1 MTKGFLFIS
10 PPLGIMKPGILEEDS
25 QDSQQSFENR
35 KGIKNMTHI
44 IETRGLTKEYGGVRV
59 AESIDLHLPEGKIYG
74 LLGRN
79 GAGKTTL
86 MKMILRLVHPTS
98 GTIELFGQDYREEPG
113 ALLRI
118 GSMIETPGF
127 YGNLTAWEN
136 LTLIGK
142 LRGIHK
148 KEPLKEA
155 LELVGLQ
162 DQIRK
167 PFSDY
172 SLGMK
177 QRLGIAAAILHQPEL
192 LILDEPTNGLDPI
205 GIKEVRI
212 FLKELVRTRGT
223 TILISSH
230 IISEME
236 QLADVVGI
244 LHQGQLLEER
254 DLKDHLNRGGEPLE
268 PYFLRKIGG
277 GGIA

>member
-1 MTKGFLFIS
+1 MT
-10 PPLGIMKPGILEEDS
+10 
-25 QDSQQSFENR
+25 N
-35 KGIKNMTHI
+35 I
-44 IETRGLTKEYGGVRV
+44 IETRGLTKEYGGIRV
-59 AESIDLHLPEGKIYG
+59 AEGIDIHLPEGKIYG

-98 GTIELFGQDYREEPG
+98 GTIDLFGQDHREEPG
-113 ALLRI
+113 ALHRI

-212 FLKELVRTRGT
+212 FLKELVRTQGT

-244 LHQGQLLEER
+244 LHQGRLLEEM
-254 DLKDHLNRGGEPLE
+254 DLKAHLNQGGEPLE

>member
-1 MTKGFLFIS
+1 MT
-10 PPLGIMKPGILEEDS
+10 
-25 QDSQQSFENR
+25 N
-35 KGIKNMTHI
+35 I
-44 IETRGLTKEYGGVRV
+44 IETRGLTKEYGGIRV
-59 AESIDLHLPEGKIYG
+59 AEGIDIHLPEGKIYG

-98 GTIELFGQDYREEPG
+98 GTIELIGQDHWEEPG
-113 ALLRI
+113 ALHRI

-127 YGNLTAWEN
+127 YGNLTALEN

-244 LHQGQLLEER
+244 LHQGRLLEEM

>member
-10 PPLGIMKPGILEEDS
+10 VLKEIIGPWISKWHPTN
-25 QDSQQSFENR
+25 Q
-35 KGIKNMTHI
+35 KGIKDMKHI

-59 AESIDLHLPEGKIYG
+59 AESVNLQLPEGKIYG

-86 MKMILRLVHPTS
+86 MKMILGLAHPTS
-98 GTIELFGQDYREEPG
+98 GTIEIFGQDHRKEPG
-113 ALLRI
+113 ALRRI

-162 DQIRK
+162 DQTRK

-192 LILDEPTNGLDPI
+192 LILDEPTNGPDP
-205 GIKEVRI
+205 GNHH
-212 FLKELVRTRGT
+212 
-223 TILISSH
+223 SH
-230 IISEME
+230 L
-236 QLADVVGI
+236 QPH
-244 LHQGQLLEER
+244 HQ
-254 DLKDHLNRGGEPLE
+254 
-268 PYFLRKIGG
+268 
-277 GGIA
+277 